1 MNSLYRKYTMF
12 KIATVY
18 SDEKNEEYE
27 LDNICIFNKDGGIF
41 TTRAFI
47 CEELEE
53 IKFDG
58 KILLKRKKDF
68 NIKDNFVMKEKF
80 DKYTLYIYEENI
92 SWKYLGLEK
101 RGMYIFRTYEICGYK
116 VEQFVKNLGE
126 KLYTFDSIIEENAKK
141 ILNKNSL
148 VYFSENELKEIFN
161 KIRKANNDGIKE
173 LERIEKYIPNENDFK
188 NEV

>member
-1 MNSLYRKYTMF
+1 MNGLYKKYTMF

-27 LDNICIFNKDGGIF
+27 LDYICIFNKDGRIF

-47 CEELEE
+47 CEELEK

-58 KILLKRKKDF
+58 KILLKRKTDF
-68 NIKDNFVMKEKF
+68 DIKDNYVIKGEF

-92 SWKYLGLEK
+92 NWKYLGLEK
-101 RGMYIFRTYEICGYK
+101 RGMYIFRNYEICGYK
-116 VEQFVKNLGE
+116 VEQFIKNLGE
-126 KLYTFDSIIEENAKK
+126 KLYTLDSIIEENAKK
-141 ILNKNSL
+141 ILDKNSL
-148 VYFSENELKEIFN
+148 VYFSENELKNIFD

-173 LERIEKYIPNENDFK
+173 LEKIENYIPNENDFK
-188 NEV
+188 NEF